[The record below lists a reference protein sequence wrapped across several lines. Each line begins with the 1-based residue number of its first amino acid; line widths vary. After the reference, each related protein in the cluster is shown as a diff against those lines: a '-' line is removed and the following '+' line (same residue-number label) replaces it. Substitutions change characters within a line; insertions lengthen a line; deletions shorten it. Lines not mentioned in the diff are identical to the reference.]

1 MKDLWDEF
9 YAQLSEGQKNAYS
22 ASNREKN
29 TTVKEALDHD
39 FNNKYNRWIYEAKI
53 KQG

>member
-9 YAQLSEGQKNAYS
+9 YAQLSQGQKNAYS
-22 ASNREKN
+22 ESNREKN